1 MATLSQ
7 NEVTTEKE
15 SIYFMPLPLVYA
27 RQVSE
32 RMLQDRVLT
41 WIVLN
46 PTPLEALQLVKCT

>member
-32 RMLQDRVLT
+32 RMLQDRV
-41 WIVLN
+41 
-46 PTPLEALQLVKCT
+46 